1 MFTLQSSPP
10 PYPLLWLRGLFS
22 WPCAAITRRDP
33 LILKSLLSKF
43 VDLKGVTRPFPG
55 GFILFGKHFVAL
67 PVASCCLVPVL
78 RSLN

>member
-55 GFILFGKHFVAL
+55 GFY
-67 PVASCCLVPVL
+67 CLVNILSPY
-78 RSLN
+78 RSHLVAWSPFSDL